1 MGWEED
7 DDLRIDQ
14 TDEESYTCNTKKDKD
29 KRVCRHTFGVLFGC
43 SPCGVGKIKISFGSY
58 LVLIIKVLF
67 HHIGLALKLKG

>member
-43 SPCGVGKIKISFGSY
+43 SPCGVGKIKISFGSC
-58 LVLIIKVLF
+58 LFLIIKVLF
-67 HHIGLALKLKG
+67 HHIVLALKLKA